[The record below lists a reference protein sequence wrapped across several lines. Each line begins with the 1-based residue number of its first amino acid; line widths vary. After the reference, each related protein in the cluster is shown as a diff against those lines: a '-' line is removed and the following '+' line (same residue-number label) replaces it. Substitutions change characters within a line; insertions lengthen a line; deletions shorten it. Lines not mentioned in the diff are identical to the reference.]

1 MFVNS
6 APKDNLS
13 VKFQVKITINRI
25 YRKAIHSLDTNA
37 DEQAL
42 TNCTEEFD
50 ILHIATINRNNDER
64 DEVYASIELLI
75 TYSKTICM

>member
-25 YRKAIHSLDTNA
+25 YRKATHSLDTNA

-50 ILHIATINRNNDER
+50 ILHIATINRNNDE
-64 DEVYASIELLI
+64 VYASIELLI
-75 TYSKTICM
+75 TYFKTICM